1 MKSEKSDKDFEL
13 TLLSEKEI
21 FGVGGTKRI
30 RQLKVFKKYGTI
42 AATTDLAILTGG
54 DESEYYLVP
63 DDNSLK
69 GRTCWF
75 YTRSSDG
82 NGYTLAVDSAG
93 CKHYSYRYFCHGTV
107 RPVLLSSTV
116 FKEISQNRVS
126 GYNGIEEVEYGEYPQ
141 YSPDLD
147 MQRILEDEYQKGSM
161 QTTGGDY
168 TFDRIRWNDYEQPF
182 HPVKYE
188 EYEFQG
194 KRYIRVKANI
204 QYDECYLSNGETY
217 RNGDYVWVEVSPV
230 VWLIDNKTKTLISK
244 RGLLSGIRFH
254 TDKEKYN
261 GDFSKTEMKW
271 FLDNH
276 MLHDLF
282 QCYNIKKENNITENQ
297 NEIINLVK
305 EIKEYAKYYHG
316 EIDVKKRVENLI
328 QDYNQ
333 KLEVIANTSNS
344 NNLELSVE
352 SNSIDRL
359 RQKLVLDLESIL
371 LELKSYSSNIKS
383 YYDVNEI
390 LKECQKGADI
400 DIKKD
405 ELCKMVYSIKLVFK
419 CILNDRIR
427 NDLTNKL
434 DKIIDENIKKNEE
447 CIRNFES
454 LNIRSRCTKNI
465 EELKLEFRRDIH
477 PFLIKLNDIVL
488 NQDVVR
494 ETMESIKLILDEN
507 YHDTKNNQVKYF
519 LEISQTIVENVRKYG
534 NNDDIAKLNELLIFE
549 IDYSKDIMDILKE
562 LNKVIIN
569 EYKLEF
575 DILERNNHVKE
586 INSKKVRVDIGAKF
600 DEQEL
605 EKKQE
610 QHKVLSKTL

>member
-1 MKSEKSDKDFEL
+1 MKSDKDFEL
-13 TLLSEKEI
+13 TLLSEKEV

-42 AATTDLAILTGG
+42 AAITDLVLLTGG
-54 DESEYYLVP
+54 YYEDTAYSAP

-82 NGYTLAVDSAG
+82 KGYMLVVDSG
-93 CKHYSYRYFCHGTV
+93 GYKDYSYRYYRHGAV
-107 RPVLLSSTV
+107 RPVLLSSSV
-116 FKEISQNRVS
+116 FKEISPNRVK
-126 GYNGIEEVEYGEYPQ
+126 GYNGTEEVEYGEYPQ
-141 YSPDLD
+141 YAPNSN
-147 MQRILEDEYQKGSM
+147 MQRILEKEYQKRSL

-182 HPVKYE
+182 QPVKYE

-204 QYDECYLSNGETY
+204 RYDECYLSNGETY

-230 VWLIDNKTKTLISK
+230 VWLIDNKTKKLISK

-282 QCYNIKKENNITENQ
+282 QCYNIKKENNITEKQ

-305 EIKEYAKYYHG
+305 EIKEYMRYYHG
-316 EIDVKKRVENLI
+316 DIDVKKRVENLI

-352 SNSIDRL
+352 SNNIDRL

-383 YYDVNEI
+383 YYDMNEI
-390 LKECQKGADI
+390 LKECQKTADI

-405 ELCKMVYSIKLVFK
+405 ELCKMVYSIKSVFK

-427 NDLTNKL
+427 NDLTSKL

-447 CIRNFES
+447 CI
-454 LNIRSRCTKNI
+454 
-465 EELKLEFRRDIH
+465 
-477 PFLIKLNDIVL
+477 
-488 NQDVVR
+488 DVQ
-494 ETMESIKLILDEN
+494 K
-507 YHDTKNNQVKYF
+507 
-519 LEISQTIVENVRKYG
+519 
-534 NNDDIAKLNELLIFE
+534 
-549 IDYSKDIMDILKE
+549 ILK
-562 LNKVIIN
+562 N
-569 EYKLEF
+569 
-575 DILERNNHVKE
+575 
-586 INSKKVRVDIGAKF
+586 
-600 DEQEL
+600 
-605 EKKQE
+605 
-610 QHKVLSKTL
+610 

>member
-1 MKSEKSDKDFEL
+1 MKSDKDFEL
-13 TLLSEKEI
+13 TLLSENEI

-30 RQLKVFKKYGTI
+30 GQLKVFKKYGRI
-42 AATTDLAILTGG
+42 AAITDLVLLTGG
-54 DESEYYLVP
+54 DYIPTAPYYVP

-69 GRTCWF
+69 GRPCWY

-82 NGYTLAVDSAG
+82 NGDMLAVDSTG
-93 CKHYSYRYFCHGTV
+93 YKDYFYRYYRHGAV
-107 RPVLLSSTV
+107 RPALLSSTV

-141 YSPDLD
+141 YAPDFD
-147 MQRILEDEYQKGSM
+147 MQRILEKEYQKGSL

-168 TFDRIRWNDYEQPF
+168 TFNRIRWNDYEQPF

-204 QYDECYLSNGETY
+204 KYDECYLSNGETY
-217 RNGDYVWVEVSPV
+217 KNGDYVWLEVSPV
-230 VWLIDNKTKTLISK
+230 VWIIDNKRKKLISK
-244 RGLLSGIRFH
+244 RCLLSGIRFH

-305 EIKEYAKYYHG
+305 EIKEYMKYYHG
-316 EIDVKKRVENLI
+316 NIDVKKRVENLI

-352 SNSIDRL
+352 SNNIYRL

-383 YYDVNEI
+383 YYDMNEI
-390 LKECQKGADI
+390 LKECQKTADI

-405 ELCKMVYSIKLVFK
+405 ELCKMVYSIKSVFK

-427 NDLTNKL
+427 NDLTSKL

-488 NQDVVR
+488 NQDVIR
-494 ETMESIKLILDEN
+494 ETMNSIKLILDEN

-519 LEISQTIVENVRKYG
+519 LEISQAIVENVRKHG
-534 NNDDIAKLNELLIFE
+534 NNDDIAKLNELLTFE

-562 LNKVIIN
+562 LNEVIIN

-586 INSKKVRVDIGAKF
+586 INSKKVRVDIGAIF

>member
-1 MKSEKSDKDFEL
+1 MKSDKDFEL

-21 FGVGGTKRI
+21 FGVDGIKRI
-30 RQLKVFKKYGTI
+30 RQLKAFKKYGTI
-42 AATTDLAILTGG
+42 AAITDLALLTGG
-54 DESEYYLVP
+54 DCVSTAYYSAP

-69 GRTCWF
+69 GRPHWY

-82 NGYTLAVDSAG
+82 HGDMLAVDSAG
-93 CKHYSYRYFCHGTV
+93 CRHYLYRYKRNGAV
-107 RPVLLSSTV
+107 RPALLSSTV
-116 FKEISQNRVS
+116 FKEISENRVS

-141 YSPDLD
+141 YAPDLN
-147 MQRILEDEYQKGSM
+147 MQRILEDEYQKGSL

-204 QYDECYLSNGETY
+204 KYGKCYLSNFETY

-230 VWLIDNKTKTLISK
+230 LWLIDNKTKTLISK

-305 EIKEYAKYYHG
+305 EIKEYMKYYHG
-316 EIDVKKRVENLI
+316 EIDIKKRVENLI

-352 SNSIDRL
+352 SNNIDRL
-359 RQKLVLDLESIL
+359 RQKLVLDLENIL

-383 YYDVNEI
+383 YYDMNEI
-390 LKECQKGADI
+390 LKECQKVADI

-405 ELCKMVYSIKLVFK
+405 ELCKMVYSIKSVFK
-419 CILNDRIR
+419 CILNDKIR
-427 NDLTNKL
+427 NDLTSKL
-434 DKIIDENIKKNEE
+434 DKIVDENIKKNEE

-454 LNIRSRCTKNI
+454 LNIRFRCTKNI

-488 NQDVVR
+488 KQDVVR
-494 ETMESIKLILDEN
+494 ETMDSIKLILDEN
-507 YHDTKNNQVKYF
+507 YHDTKNNQVKCF
-519 LEISQTIVENVRKYG
+519 LEISQAIVENVRKHG
-534 NNDDIAKLNELLIFE
+534 NNEDIAKLNELLTFE
-549 IDYSKDIMDILKE
+549 IDYSKDIMDILNE

-586 INSKKVRVDIGAKF
+586 INSKKVQVDIGAIF